1 MGDIGRQRRQVQF
14 QPLLKPQSAQQSL
27 PDALERPAP
36 VALDPVTAEATTA
49 AVPVRPGA
57 A

>member
-36 VALDPVTAEATTA
+36 VAVDPVTAEPTTA
-49 AVPVRPGA
+49 AIPVRPGA